1 MKISA
6 EDKAIKELISLENK
20 FWQVD
25 KDEVFSTSI
34 AEYFGVEVL
43 TPSKVATRLLEH
55 KEIAQR
61 NIKEFKEDL
70 LKAGR
75 FSRKNIQAK
84 IKRYEHKLSVIESRL
99 DMARGLKRYE
109 LIAFHDGYDEVG
121 PHYVDSSYEIN
132 TLERFNSLLI
142 IIGLTEVD
150 EVTYDDLS
158 NHEKMDENQLGR
170 RCVDYK
176 HKINKHMICIVLL
189 SMGVMSFL
197 NNNEMNIPMGGIV
210 ILMLSI
216 LPCILRR
223 YIKPELTLVDEKL
236 NMVYGHCTLTPSKNY
251 KPKHLG

>member
-6 EDKAIKELISLENK
+6 EDKAIKELISRDNK

-25 KDEVFSTSI
+25 KNEVFKTSI
-34 AEYFGVEVL
+34 AEYFGIEVL

-55 KEIAQR
+55 KEIGQR

-75 FSRKNIQAK
+75 FSRRNIQAK
-84 IKRYEHKLSVIESRL
+84 IKRYEHKLSVIQSRL
-99 DMARGLKRYE
+99 DMARCLKRYE
-109 LIAFHDGYDEVG
+109 LIAFHDGYDEVD
-121 PHYVDSSYEIN
+121 PHYVNSSYEIN

-142 IIGLTEVD
+142 LMNLTEVD
-150 EVTYDDLS
+150 EETYDDLS
-158 NHEKMDENQLGR
+158 NHEKSDENQLGR
-170 RCVDYK
+170 RRVDYK
-176 HKINKHMICIVLL
+176 HKINKYMICIVLL

-210 ILMLSI
+210 ILMLSV

-223 YIKPELTLVDEKL
+223 YIKPETTRIETIL
-236 NMVYGHCTLTPSKNY
+236 NKWYGLDIIKRN
-251 KPKHLG
+251 